1 MRSKKYSHLKEIR
14 KETGQAKTA
23 LPEIKGGI
31 VVRGS
36 PGAKSKYIFCSY
48 CFDKSIGYLT

>member
-23 LPEIKGGI
+23 LPEIKGEI

-36 PGAKSKYIFCSY
+36 PGVKSKYICCSY

>member
-14 KETGQAKTA
+14 KETDQAKTA
-23 LPEIKGGI
+23 LPEIKREI
-31 VVRGS
+31 VVHGS
-36 PGAKSKYIFCSY
+36 PGVKSKYICCSY